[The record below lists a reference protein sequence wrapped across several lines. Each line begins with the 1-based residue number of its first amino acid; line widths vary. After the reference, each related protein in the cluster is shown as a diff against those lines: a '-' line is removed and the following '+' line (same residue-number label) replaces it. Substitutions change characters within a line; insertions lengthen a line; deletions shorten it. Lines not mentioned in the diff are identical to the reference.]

1 MVTLIVFP
9 SGKVSLEVVLL
20 RTPQS
25 LSCSISS
32 SVRMIALCS
41 SICLRISYCILKTP
55 LMTIQMPL
63 MTIQM
68 PLMTIQMPLIVG
80 SQELFLKI
88 AFMML
93 KFFYL
98 SLISDFQSLLIMIE
112 SIPAEDIHTRN
123 AAKLNCISLFAKNS
137 GILLCNSKFS
147 VSRAMKFIPEK
158 TANIANIPAHRSK
171 NTISINIHLRR

>member
-1 MVTLIVFP
+1 MVTLILFP

-32 SVRMIALCS
+32 SVWMIALCA
-41 SICLRISYCILKTP
+41 SICLRISYCIVKTP
-55 LMTIQMPL
+55 LMTM
-63 MTIQM
+63 
-68 PLMTIQMPLIVG
+68 QMPLIVR

-88 AFMML
+88 AFIML

-98 SLISDFQSLLIMIE
+98 SLISDFQRSHTVTE
-112 SIPAEDIHTRN
+112 SIPPKDIHTRN
-123 AAKLNCISLFAKNS
+123 AAKLKFISLFAKNS
-137 GILLCNSKFS
+137 GTHLCIWGFS

-158 TANIANIPAHRSK
+158 IASIANIPAYRSEK
-171 NTISINIHLRR
+171 TISINIHLRR

>member
-9 SGKVSLEVVLL
+9 SGRVSLEVVLL
-20 RTPQS
+20 QTPQS
-25 LSCSISS
+25 LSCSISF

-41 SICLRISYCILKTP
+41 SICLRISYCIVKT
-55 LMTIQMPL
+55 
-63 MTIQM
+63 

-112 SIPAEDIHTRN
+112 SIPPKDIHTRN
-123 AAKLNCISLFAKNS
+123 AAKLKCISLFAKNS
-137 GILLCNSKFS
+137 GILLCIWGFS

-158 TANIANIPAHRSK
+158 IASIANIPAYRSEK
-171 NTISINIHLRR
+171 TISINIHLRR

>member
-1 MVTLIVFP
+1 MVILIVFP
-9 SGKVSLEVVLL
+9 SGRVSLDVVLL
-20 RTPQS
+20 QTPQS

-32 SVRMIALCS
+32 SVWMIALCA
-41 SICLRISYCILKTP
+41 SICLRISYCIVKT
-55 LMTIQMPL
+55 
-63 MTIQM
+63 

-158 TANIANIPAHRSK
+158 TPRIANIAIDSPNS
-171 NTISINIHLRR
+171 TITMNLPLRR

>member
-1 MVTLIVFP
+1 MVILIVFP

-41 SICLRISYCILKTP
+41 SICLRISYCIVKTP
-55 LMTIQMPL
+55 LMI
-63 MTIQM
+63 IQM

-98 SLISDFQSLLIMIE
+98 SLISDFQRSHTMTE

-123 AAKLNCISLFAKNS
+123 ASKLNCISLFAKNS

-158 TANIANIPAHRSK
+158 TARITNIAIDSPNS
-171 NTISINIHLRR
+171 TITMNLPLRR

>member
-41 SICLRISYCILKTP
+41 SICLRISYCIVKT
-55 LMTIQMPL
+55 PL

-112 SIPAEDIHTRN
+112 SIPPKDIHTRN
-123 AAKLNCISLFAKNS
+123 AAKLKCISLFAKNS
-137 GILLCNSKFS
+137 GILLCNSKFL

-158 TANIANIPAHRSK
+158 TADIANIPAHRSK

>member
-41 SICLRISYCILKTP
+41 SICLRFSYCIVKT
-55 LMTIQMPL
+55 PL

-137 GILLCNSKFS
+137 GILLCNSKFL

-158 TANIANIPAHRSK
+158 TADIANIPAHRSK

>member
-1 MVTLIVFP
+1 MVILIVFP

-41 SICLRISYCILKTP
+41 SICLRISYCIVKTP
-55 LMTIQMPL
+55 LMTM
-63 MTIQM
+63 
-68 PLMTIQMPLIVG
+68 QMPLIVR

-158 TANIANIPAHRSK
+158 IASIANIPAYRSEK
-171 NTISINIHLRR
+171 TISINIHLRR

>member
-1 MVTLIVFP
+1 MVILIVFP
-9 SGKVSLEVVLL
+9 SGRVSLEVVLL
-20 RTPQS
+20 QTPQS

-41 SICLRISYCILKTP
+41 SICLRISYCIVKT
-55 LMTIQMPL
+55 PL

-123 AAKLNCISLFAKNS
+123 ASKLKFISLFAKNS
-137 GILLCNSKFS
+137 GTHLCIWGFS

-158 TANIANIPAHRSK
+158 TADIANIPAHRSK